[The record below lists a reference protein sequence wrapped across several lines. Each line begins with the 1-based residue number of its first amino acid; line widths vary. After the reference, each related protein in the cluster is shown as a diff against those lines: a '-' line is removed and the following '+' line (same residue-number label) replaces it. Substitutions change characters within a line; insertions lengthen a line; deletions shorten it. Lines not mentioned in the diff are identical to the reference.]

1 MIERVTETSLAAI
14 DHWRSHWRAAEWV
27 ERADRDVGEPWSLPL
42 VVRAEKASPP
52 DHQHAMYAA
61 ARSVVALLSSPGAEP
76 EGPWYPAIQRWA
88 DGFIRKVVRRAR
100 GVRWPEVQDLAGVTC
115 AVGTAE
121 VRALLPHRV
130 AAPPVVVSKLQVAGL
145 DLEADPELALDV
157 EPVDADG
164 PVLTIA
170 VAPGLAMTTGKAC
183 AQVGHAAQLG
193 LIELDRDLVW
203 AWASGGFALRLV
215 SNAEA
220 WKRLGDRKVRAAVVR
235 DAGFTEVA
243 PGTVTCAATF
253 DQLG

>member
-1 MIERVTETSLAAI
+1 VTEPSLPAI
-14 DHWRSHWRAAEWV
+14 DHWRSHWRAAVWA
-27 ERADRDVGEPWSLPL
+27 ERADRDDVEAWSLPL

-61 ARSVVALLSSPGAEP
+61 ARSVVSLLASTGAEP

-100 GVRWPEVQDLAGVTC
+100 GVRWPEVQDLAGVTV

-130 AAPPVVVSKLQVAGL
+130 AAPPVAVSKLQVQGL
-145 DLEADPELALDV
+145 DLEADPERALSV
-157 EPVDADG
+157 EPTDADG

-170 VAPGLAMTTGKAC
+170 VAPGLEMTTGKAC

-193 LIELDRDLVW
+193 LLELDRDLVW
-203 AWASGGFALRLV
+203 AWASGGFPLRLV
-215 SNAEA
+215 SDAGS
-220 WKRLGDRKVRAAVVR
+220 WKRLGDRKVVAAVVR
-235 DAGFTEVA
+235 DAGYTEVA
-243 PGTVTCAATF
+243 PGTVTCASTF
-253 DQLG
+253 DQLA